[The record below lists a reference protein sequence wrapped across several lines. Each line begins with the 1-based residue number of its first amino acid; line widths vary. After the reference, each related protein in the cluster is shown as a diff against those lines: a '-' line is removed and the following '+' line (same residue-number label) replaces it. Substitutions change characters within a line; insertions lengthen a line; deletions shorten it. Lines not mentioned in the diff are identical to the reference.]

1 MSLKFLPPQFP
12 SKQDILIPAYDEKY
26 VQRVSYPYTYTSTL
40 LIEEA
45 DKHTSYHKVGT
56 SGKGI
61 HTAIV
66 PQKANFYVENDST
79 AFGDVPKAVIENI
92 TKKNVSEKSN
102 KSDVLPSL
110 ASGSKTIENPQFAKA
125 RTQVFTLAGILVQ
138 MLDPLSAMYSKEW
151 IQDAEREFR
160 FHIMSFLS
168 DNDVS
173 SVLGKT
179 RCRDCLYYF
188 EKAVVKP
195 SKSRVASLA
204 TFLSFWLDAKI
215 IVGDTPYAW
224 KTIAKTSDKVIHL
237 DHLDN
242 GQWIVKNDKI

>member
-1 MSLKFLPPQFP
+1 MSLKYLPQQFP
-12 SKQDILIPAYDEKY
+12 SKQDIMIPAYDEKY

-40 LIEEA
+40 LIEEM

-56 SGKGI
+56 TGKGI

-79 AFGDVPKAVIENI
+79 SFSDLPPVIENF
-92 TKKNVSEKSN
+92 TKQRANIPDSS
-102 KSDVLPSL
+102 
-110 ASGSKTIENPQFAKA
+110 SKTIEQPQLTKA

-151 IQDAEREFR
+151 IQDAERELR

-188 EKAVVKP
+188 EKAIVKP
-195 SKSRVASLA
+195 SKSRIASLA